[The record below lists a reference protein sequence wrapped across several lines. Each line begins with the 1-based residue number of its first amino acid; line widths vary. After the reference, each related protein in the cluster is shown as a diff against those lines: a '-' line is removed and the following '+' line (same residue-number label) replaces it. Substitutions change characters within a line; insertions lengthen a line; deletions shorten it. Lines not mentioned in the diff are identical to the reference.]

1 MDETIKINGNLFT
14 LNTKNTTYAFKVK
27 EECGAL
33 EHLYY
38 GAKIRLDNDDGI
50 AEKRAFAPGNAIN
63 YEEGMNDF
71 TLEDLGLEMSA
82 YGKGDIG
89 EPMIEIRNADGSN
102 TLDFKFSEAKILD
115 RKYELS
121 GMPSSYDDANQAKTL
136 EITLR
141 DKENELKLLLYYSVF
156 YECDVI
162 TRSAKLINEGK
173 GTIRLERMLSMLVDF
188 DRAGFVVT
196 SFHGAWAREMQKHDV
211 TVSAGRF
218 VNSSFTGTS
227 SSRSNP
233 FVMLSDKTT
242 TENSGECYGFNLVYS
257 GNHYECV
264 SVNSFARTRF
274 VSGINPENFEFI
286 LESDG
291 QFEAPEAIFTY
302 SNKGFNLLSHNMH
315 DFVNE
320 HIVRGKFKK
329 KERPV
334 LLNSWEAAYFNI
346 DANSLYKLAKAGK
359 EVGVELFVMDDGWF
373 LNRNDDTSSLG
384 DWDVDTKKLK
394 GGLKPLVDKIKALSM
409 DFGIWVEPEMVNVNS
424 NLYREHP
431 DWAIDIEG
439 KNHSEGRHQRI
450 LDLTRPEVQNFIID
464 KMSALFE
471 SADISYVKW
480 DMNRIFSDCYS
491 KALTPDKQGE
501 VFHRYVLG
509 LYRCMK
515 TLTERFPEILFEGCS
530 SGGNRFDLGILSY
543 FPQIWASD
551 NTDALCRAEMQ
562 NNYTYGYPLSAISAH
577 VSDVPNHQTLRR
589 TPLDTRFDVAS
600 FSALGYECN
609 LCDLSRDEREAIK
622 EQISLYKQLRE
633 TFQYGTFYRGRS
645 FNNGAGVLSSD
656 GNYMEWTVVS
666 KDKSTAIGMMMQ
678 KLIEPNSKLMKYKPW
693 GLNEDTKYR
702 FYCGKKKNNIKDFG
716 NLINTLSPVHI
727 KPDSLVHNIISH
739 FVKLEG
745 GYEEHEMYGDAM
757 MNAGISLNQ
766 NFCGTGFNE
775 DVRVLTD
782 FDSSMFFIVE
792 A

>member
-1 MDETIKINGNLFT
+1 MEEIIKITDNLFT

-50 AEKRAFAPGNAIN
+50 VEKRAFAPGNAIN

-89 EPMIEIRNADGSN
+89 EPMIEIRNSDGSN
-102 TLDFKFSEAKILD
+102 TLDFKFLEAKILD
-115 RKYELS
+115 KKYELS
-121 GMPSSYDDANQAKTL
+121 GMPSSYDSSNQAKTL

-141 DKENELKLLLYYSVF
+141 DKDNELKLLLYYSVF

-162 TRSAKLINEGK
+162 TRSAMLVNEGK

-264 SVNSFARTRF
+264 SVNSYGRTRF

-286 LESDG
+286 LESGG

-302 SNKGFNLLSHNMH
+302 SNKGFNSLSHNMH

-346 DANSLYKLAKAGK
+346 DTNSLYKLAKAGK

-450 LDLTRPEVQNFIID
+450 LDLTRPEVQNYIID

-491 KALTPDKQGE
+491 KALTPNKQGE

-509 LYRCMK
+509 LYNCMK
-515 TLTERFPEILFEGCS
+515 TLTEKFPDILFEGCS

-562 NNYTYGYPLSAISAH
+562 NNYTYGYPLSAISSH

-589 TPLDTRFDVAS
+589 TPLDTRFNVAS
-600 FSALGYECN
+600 FAALGYECN
-609 LCDLSRDEREAIK
+609 LCDLSKDDREAIK
-622 EQISLYKQLRE
+622 EQISLYKQFRE

-645 FNNGAGVLSSD
+645 FNNDAGVLSGD

-678 KLIEPNSKLMKYKPW
+678 KLVQPNSRLMKYKPC

-716 NLINTLSPVHI
+716 NLINTLSSVHI

-739 FVKLEG
+739 FVKIEG

-757 MNAGISLNQ
+757 MNAGISLKQ

-775 DVRVLTD
+775 DVRVLND
-782 FDSSMFFIVE
+782 FGSSIFYIVE
-792 A
+792 

>member
-1 MDETIKINGNLFT
+1 MEEIIKINDNLFT

-89 EPMIEIRNADGSN
+89 EPMIEIRNSDGSN
-102 TLDFKFSEAKILD
+102 TLDFKFLEAKILD
-115 RKYELS
+115 KKYELS
-121 GMPSSYDDANQAKTL
+121 GMPSSYDSENQAKTL

-141 DKENELKLLLYYSVF
+141 DKENELRLLLYYSVF

-162 TRSAKLINEGK
+162 TRSAKLVNEGK

-264 SVNSFARTRF
+264 SVNSYGRTRY

-286 LESDG
+286 LEAGG

-302 SNKGFNLLSHNMH
+302 SNKGFNSLSHNMH

-346 DANSLYKLAKAGK
+346 DTNSLYKLAKAGK

-509 LYRCMK
+509 LYKCMK
-515 TLTERFPEILFEGCS
+515 TLTEKFPDILFEGCS

-589 TPLDTRFDVAS
+589 TPLDTRFNVAS
-600 FSALGYECN
+600 FATLGYECN
-609 LCDLSRDEREAIK
+609 LCDLSKDEREAIK
-622 EQISLYKQLRE
+622 EQISLYKQFRE

-645 FNNGAGVLSSD
+645 FNDGAGVLSSD

-727 KPDSLVHNIISH
+727 KPDSFVHNIISH

-792 A
+792 